1 MDNILFQGG
10 ILHKTRRH
18 LPHWTIERATYFI
31 TFGTE
36 NAGLT
41 PEEQQLTLSHILEG
55 DGEFYVLI
63 AVIVMPDHVHLLLNP
78 KKPYSLDRIMKG
90 MKGVTAHQIN
100 ELRRSAGAVWEH
112 ESYDRI
118 VRNRTELLRFFNY
131 ILLNSQKRGLCE
143 DPWQYPYWYGNL
155 DALSNL

>member
-1 MDNILFQGG
+1 MVNILSQEGS
-10 ILHKTRRH
+10 LHKTRRH
-18 LPHWTIERATYFI
+18 LPHWTIEGATYFI

-36 NAGLT
+36 KAGLT
-41 PEEQQLTLSHILEG
+41 PEEQQLTLSHIRDG
-55 DGEFYVLI
+55 DGEFYERI

-78 KKPYSLDRIMKG
+78 KKPYALDRNMKG
-90 MKGVTAHQIN
+90 VKGVTAHQIN
-100 ELRRSAGAVWEH
+100 ALRKSAGPVWEH

-131 ILLNSQKRGLCE
+131 ILLNSLKKGLCE

-155 DALSNL
+155 EALSDA